1 MRVARGPR
9 IRTLVAGALLGLVT
23 AACAAGGPTNS
34 QRQVPSQDRSARC
47 QLTPDAVAT
56 ATAKIALRNRAFGLA
71 VTVQVGQ
78 AVAFENLDTTTH
90 TVTEG
95 TGGHAV
101 DNSCARQRLPRG
113 QTTAVTFHL
122 PGDYPFTCTIHASM
136 QTTVHV
142 R

>member
-1 MRVARGPR
+1 M
-9 IRTLVAGALLGLVT
+9 LGLVMS
-23 AACAAGGPTNS
+23 ACTAGGPTNS
-34 QRQVPSQDRSARC
+34 PRQAPGQDPSARC
-47 QLTPDAVAT
+47 ELTPDVVAT
-56 ATAKIALRNRAFGLA
+56 ATATIVIRNRVYGPA

-78 AVAFENLDTTTH
+78 AVSFKNQDTTMH

-95 TGGHAV
+95 TGGHAA
-101 DNSCARQRLPRG
+101 DNSCARQRLRPVG
-113 QTTAVTFHL
+113 TTAVTFHL